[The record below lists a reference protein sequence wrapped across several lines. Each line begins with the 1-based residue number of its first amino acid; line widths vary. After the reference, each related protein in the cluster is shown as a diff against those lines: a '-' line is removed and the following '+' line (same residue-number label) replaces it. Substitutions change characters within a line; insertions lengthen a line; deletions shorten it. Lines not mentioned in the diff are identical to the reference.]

1 MVLMLKLLWQY
12 RSFIVNSIGNE
23 FRARFNRSSLGALWI
38 IFNPLAQVAIYALIL
53 TNVLAAK
60 IEGVDNVYSFA
71 IYLTAGILA
80 WTLFADII
88 TRCLT
93 LFVNNG
99 NLIKKVM
106 FPKVVL
112 PAISVGAAVFDNL
125 MLFLSILLIF
135 AVLGHMPTIHIL
147 WLPVLTLAVVALG
160 LGIGLILGILN
171 VFIRDIGQV
180 IPIMLQI
187 GFWFTPIVYPLAI
200 IPDRYRGLLSLNP
213 MYPIVRSY
221 QDILVYGHSPHLQDV
236 LVIVAVSGVLMLAG
250 FFLFMRASEEM
261 ADVL

>member
-1 MVLMLKLLWQY
+1 MFLMLKLLWQY
-12 RSFIVNSIGNE
+12 RSFIFNSIGNE

-53 TNVLAAK
+53 TNVLAAR

-80 WTLFADII
+80 WSLFADII

-125 MLFLSILLIF
+125 MLFLSILMIF
-135 AVLGHMPTIHIL
+135 AVLGHIPTIHIL
-147 WLPVLTLAVVALG
+147 WLPVLTLAVVALAV
-160 LGIGLILGILN
+160 GIGLILGILN

-187 GFWFTPIVYPLAI
+187 GFWFTPIVYPLSI

-221 QDILVYGHSPHLQDV
+221 QDILVYGQSPQLQDV
-236 LVIVAVSGVLMLAG
+236 LVIVAVSGFLMLAG